1 MKHIL
6 NVKNF
11 RQNKFPK
18 KTELKLKKYNVDLDN
33 HSIKTNMKFKSFDS
47 YSKINK
53 IKKDIDKFE
62 SFRNNYILEENQKN
76 NEEDKIDFEL
86 FEEIKILWYELG
98 IKRAYQNEFES
109 FLMAMNNK
117 EKILKY
123 LKFEKDNLFQLKK
136 CLIKFMKERKFR
148 STNIETLKELNNK
161 IFVLK
166 NKKEKINIS
175 LIQQIIDCFKE
186 IRISS
191 INIIKNIINIRE
203 FLSVFFTKDK
213 IDICILYKN
222 FLYDIN
228 YLLKMNF
235 ELQFLKCSE
244 INEIF
249 ETKKEEYFDTFLIS
263 YSNIKNSD
271 EKIIINI
278 SKEILNSIE
287 KCRYYLFHEGI
298 INNMNQVNSISKN
311 RYKKRIYLLKNSN
324 YKNNSSLK
332 TSNRKS
338 FNLSLRTIKSQLG
351 NEYKKLFIN
360 SSKGIKIP
368 KYLTSKTKRFV
379 SYKPKTNIITI
390 ERENFIDN
398 SIYIKD
404 LEDKIVKGV
413 VDNIKSKEEE
423 KTINFDNLYIEQNA
437 NLNINTT
444 QLKSNNNNNN
454 KFKENIE
461 SEIINQE
468 GNKNNEMNIANNKE
482 IVNTKKAQN
491 INEKENKNYNLNNTE
506 FIKYYKS
513 DQKKG
518 LNNNELYKE

>member
-1 MKHIL
+1 
-6 NVKNF
+6 
-11 RQNKFPK
+11 
-18 KTELKLKKYNVDLDN
+18 
-33 HSIKTNMKFKSFDS
+33 
-47 YSKINK
+47 
-53 IKKDIDKFE
+53 
-62 SFRNNYILEENQKN
+62 
-76 NEEDKIDFEL
+76 
-86 FEEIKILWYELG
+86 
-98 IKRAYQNEFES
+98 
-109 FLMAMNNK
+109 
-117 EKILKY
+117 
-123 LKFEKDNLFQLKK
+123 
-136 CLIKFMKERKFR
+136 
-148 STNIETLKELNNK
+148 
-161 IFVLK
+161 
-166 NKKEKINIS
+166 
-175 LIQQIIDCFKE
+175 
-186 IRISS
+186 
-191 INIIKNIINIRE
+191 
-203 FLSVFFTKDK
+203 
-213 IDICILYKN
+213 
-222 FLYDIN
+222 
-228 YLLKMNF
+228 MNF

-244 INEIF
+244 INDIF
-249 ETKKEEYFDTFLIS
+249 ETKKEEYFDTFLTL
-263 YSNIKNSD
+263 YTNIKNSD
-271 EKIIINI
+271 EKIIIKI

-311 RYKKRIYLLKNSN
+311 RYKKIIYLLKNSN

-454 KFKENIE
+454 NNKFKENIE
-461 SEIINQE
+461 SE
-468 GNKNNEMNIANNKE
+468 
-482 IVNTKKAQN
+482 N
-491 INEKENKNYNLNNTE
+491 INIFEIFN
-506 FIKYYKS
+506 
-513 DQKKG
+513 
-518 LNNNELYKE
+518 